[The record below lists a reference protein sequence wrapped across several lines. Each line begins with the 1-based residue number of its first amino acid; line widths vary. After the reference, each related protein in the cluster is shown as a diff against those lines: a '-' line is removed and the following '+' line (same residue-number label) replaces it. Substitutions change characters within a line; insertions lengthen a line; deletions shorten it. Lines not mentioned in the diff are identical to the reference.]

1 MRRYKSFLIRKNAV
15 IVLLFSLAA
24 SVFSQPKFSSSEV
37 NNFDRLIMNPY
48 SKTLD
53 YLGTGFEAVTLLTP
67 AVLFAAP
74 SQDYWKIGL
83 EYAQTIAFAY
93 GAKELAKLCVS
104 RPRPYMYFDNVP
116 QNKIENG
123 DWDDSFFS
131 GHATLSFAAA
141 GFTTFMFCQYF
152 PDSPWKI
159 PVISASYLLAATTA
173 GLRLASGN
181 HFLTDVLCGAVV
193 GSAIGYLVP
202 YVNSFWW
209 KPAQTDKA
217 QFSVSPLGFSA
228 SFRF

>member
-1 MRRYKSFLIRKNAV
+1 MRQFKSIFSKKVAAFILFL
-15 IVLLFSLAA
+15 SLAA
-24 SVFSQPKFSSSEV
+24 NAFSQTKLSQAEV
-37 NNFDRLIMNPY
+37 NNFDQLIMNPY
-48 SKTLD
+48 SKSLD
-53 YLGTGFEAVTLLTP
+53 YLGTGFEALTLFTP

-83 EYAQTIAFAY
+83 EYAVTIAFAY
-93 GAKELAKLCVS
+93 GTKELAKLCVS

-116 QNKIENG
+116 QNKIDDG

-173 GLRLASGN
+173 GLRLFSGN
-181 HFLTDVLCGAVV
+181 HFFTDVLCGAVV

-202 YVNSFWW
+202 YVNSLWW
-209 KPAQTDKA
+209 KPTQTDKA

>member
-1 MRRYKSFLIRKNAV
+1 MRRYKSFLIKKNAV

-74 SQDYWKIGL
+74 SQDYWKIGV
-83 EYAQTIAFAY
+83 EYAETIAFAY
-93 GAKELAKLCVS
+93 GAKELAKLCVNRS
-104 RPRPYMYFDNVP
+104 RPYMYFDNAP
-116 QNKIENG
+116 QNKIDNG
-123 DWDDSFFS
+123 DCDDSFFS

-141 GFTTFMFCQYF
+141 GLTTFMFCQYF

-181 HFLTDVLCGAVV
+181 HFLSDVLCGAVV

-209 KPAQTDKA
+209 KPTQTDKA
-217 QFSVSPLGFSA
+217 QFSVSPLGFFA

>member
-1 MRRYKSFLIRKNAV
+1 MRQFKSISSKKVAAFILFL
-15 IVLLFSLAA
+15 SLAA
-24 SVFSQPKFSSSEV
+24 SAFSQTKLSSSKV
-37 NNFDRLIMNPY
+37 NNFDRPIMNPY

-53 YLGTGFEAVTLLTP
+53 YLGTGFEALTLLTP

-74 SQDYWKIGL
+74 SQDYWKIGV
-83 EYAQTIAFAY
+83 EYAETIAFAY

-104 RPRPYMYFDNVP
+104 RPRPYMYFDNAP
-116 QNKIENG
+116 QNKINDG

-141 GFTTFMFCQYF
+141 GFTTFIFCHYY

-202 YVNSFWW
+202 YVNSLWW
-209 KPAQTDKA
+209 RPTQTDRT